1 MNILKHEKIVFEI
14 IGKKANKNFPIKT
27 KDGDIG
33 GRSKLQSCQQEILNQ
48 VPQLSLSLCHVS
60 SCLFFSLSVSPSLFL
75 TLSLSLFLFTIPFY
89 LSLFFYSL
97 FLLSHALSPPF
108 SLSNSLLYVTL
119 SYMYLSLTNTRNLWS
134 ILSRSE
140 CPQKGCMSV
149 SRLNG
154 DPTPQQTKDRVVDSI
169 LIKLPSFSQTS
180 PGT

>member
-1 MNILKHEKIVFEI
+1 MGGGQNCKVV
-14 IGKKANKNFPIKT
+14 NKRYSI
-27 KDGDIG
+27 
-33 GRSKLQSCQQEILNQ
+33 RCHYSLSLC
-48 VPQLSLSLCHVS
+48 LSLSLPHIIFV
-60 SCLFFSLSVSPSLFL
+60 
-75 TLSLSLFLFTIPFY
+75 TLSFHDSFLSFS
-89 LSLFFYSL
+89 SLLLSL